1 MAAIGTP
8 SRDRDRL
15 PFPKSSH
22 PSPAPSS
29 RQTTSS
35 STSISLSLSSSSPTL
50 STVEALLK
58 DHAAAPDP
66 TSAALERAVSDR
78 NVLAAQNT
86 QLWKLVEK
94 QRTGYNQILKE
105 LERIR
110 GERDVYKNRLSTL
123 NGGQSTTSDKRH
135 RNTTAKP
142 VPPPSLKPPPQ
153 PQSLSVMAE
162 DRPQLLSRDSR
173 ISLPEEAKHY
183 IANMSDSPLPT
194 PRTDALSPKSKLSA
208 SVFPP
213 PPSGRESEFLEMDDD
228 DDEDN
233 DEQSEDDKATTEDPG
248 ADCILFFFFLFLTNC
263 HLTTAQ
269 RPVIITLSE
278 ARKIEKMW

>member
-1 MAAIGTP
+1 MAAMGQGTP

-22 PSPAPSS
+22 PSPAPST

-35 STSISLSLSSSSPTL
+35 STSANLSLSSSSPTL

-58 DHAAAPDP
+58 DHAASPDP
-66 TSAALERAVSDR
+66 TSAALETAVNDR

-110 GERDVYKNRLSTL
+110 GERDVYKNRLITL
-123 NGGQSTTSDKRH
+123 NGGQSTISDKRH
-135 RNTTAKP
+135 RTTTAKS
-142 VPPPSLKPPPQ
+142 VPPPLKPPPQ
-153 PQSLSVMAE
+153 PQKLSLTAE

-173 ISLPEEAKHY
+173 ISLPEEAKQY
-183 IANMSDSPLPT
+183 IANMSDSPVLP
-194 PRTDALSPKSKLSA
+194 SSKPKVSA

-213 PPSGRESEFLEMDDD
+213 PPSGRESEFLEMDDE

-233 DEQSEDDKATTEDPG
+233 DEQSEDDNATTEEPG
-248 ADCILFFFFLFLTNC
+248 AICIFFFFCF
-263 HLTTAQ
+263 
-269 RPVIITLSE
+269 
-278 ARKIEKMW
+278 

>member
-1 MAAIGTP
+1 MAAVGQGTP

-29 RQTTSS
+29 RQATSS
-35 STSISLSLSSSSPTL
+35 STSTHLSLSSSSLSL

-66 TSAALERAVSDR
+66 TSAALERAVNDR
-78 NVLAAQNT
+78 NVLTAQNT

-110 GERDVYKNRLSTL
+110 GERDVYKNRLITL

-135 RNTTAKP
+135 RTTTAKT
-142 VPPPSLKPPPQ
+142 VPSPSLKLQ
-153 PQSLSVMAE
+153 RQKLSVMAE

-173 ISLPEEAKHY
+173 ISLPEEAKYY
-183 IANMSDSPLPT
+183 IANMADSPMPSPL
-194 PRTDALSPKSKLSA
+194 TDALSPKSKLSA
-208 SVFPP
+208 SVLPP
-213 PPSGRESEFLEMDDD
+213 PPSGPESEFLEMDDE

-233 DEQSEDDKATTEDPG
+233 DEQSDEDNATTEDPG
-248 ADCILFFFFLFLTNC
+248 GNCVLFSFFGF
-263 HLTTAQ
+263 
-269 RPVIITLSE
+269 
-278 ARKIEKMW
+278 

>member
-1 MAAIGTP
+1 MAAMGQGTP

-15 PFPKSSH
+15 PFPKSSQ

-35 STSISLSLSSSSPTL
+35 SISTNLSLSSSSPTL

-66 TSAALERAVSDR
+66 TSAALERAVNDR

-110 GERDVYKNRLSTL
+110 GERDVYKTRLITL
-123 NGGQSTTSDKRH
+123 NGGQSTPSSSDKRH
-135 RNTTAKP
+135 RNTTAKTD
-142 VPPPSLKPPPQ
+142 PPPSLKPPPQ
-153 PQSLSVMAE
+153 SQNLSVMAE

-183 IANMSDSPLPT
+183 IANMSDSPLPS
-194 PRTDALSPKSKLSA
+194 PRTDALSSKSKLSA
-208 SVFPP
+208 SVFPT
-213 PPSGRESEFLEMDDD
+213 PSGRESEFLEMDDE

-233 DEQSEDDKATTEDPG
+233 DEQSEDDNATTEDPG
-248 ADCILFFFFLFLTNC
+248 ANCILYFFFCF
-263 HLTTAQ
+263 
-269 RPVIITLSE
+269 
-278 ARKIEKMW
+278 

>member
-1 MAAIGTP
+1 MAAMGQSTP

-15 PFPKSSH
+15 PFPKSSQ
-22 PSPAPSS
+22 PSPAPST

-35 STSISLSLSSSSPTL
+35 SNISLSSSSPTL

-66 TSAALERAVSDR
+66 TSAALETAVTDR

-110 GERDVYKNRLSTL
+110 GERDVYKNRLITL

-135 RNTTAKP
+135 RTTTAKS

-153 PQSLSVMAE
+153 PQKLSVTAE
-162 DRPQLLSRDSR
+162 DRPQPLSRDSR

-183 IANMSDSPLPT
+183 IANMSDSPVLP
-194 PRTDALSPKSKLSA
+194 SKSKLSA

-213 PPSGRESEFLEMDDD
+213 PPSGRESEFLEMDDED
-228 DDEDN
+228 DGDN
-233 DEQSEDDKATTEDPG
+233 DEQSEDDIATIEDPG
-248 ADCILFFFFLFLTNC
+248 ANCIFFSSCF
-263 HLTTAQ
+263 
-269 RPVIITLSE
+269 
-278 ARKIEKMW
+278 

>member
-1 MAAIGTP
+1 MAAIGHGTP

-15 PFPKSSH
+15 PFPKSSQ

-29 RQTTSS
+29 RQTTPS
-35 STSISLSLSSSSPTL
+35 STSTHLSLSSSSSSL

-66 TSAALERAVSDR
+66 MSAALERAVNDR

-110 GERDVYKNRLSTL
+110 GERDVYKNRL
-123 NGGQSTTSDKRH
+123 NGGQSTNSDKRH
-135 RNTTAKP
+135 RTTTAKT
-142 VPPPSLKPPPQ
+142 VSPPSPKPPPQ
-153 PQSLSVMAE
+153 RQKLSVMAE

-183 IANMSDSPLPT
+183 IANMADSPLPS
-194 PRTDALSPKSKLSA
+194 PRTDTLSPKSKLSA

-213 PPSGRESEFLEMDDD
+213 PPSGRESEFLEMDDE

-233 DEQSEDDKATTEDPG
+233 DEQSEDDNATTEDPG
-248 ADCILFFFFLFLTNC
+248 ENCILFSPFF
-263 HLTTAQ
+263 
-269 RPVIITLSE
+269 ISD
-278 ARKIEKMW
+278 

>member
-1 MAAIGTP
+1 MAAMGQGTP

-15 PFPKSSH
+15 PFPKSSL

-35 STSISLSLSSSSPTL
+35 STSTNLSLSSSSPTL
-50 STVEALLK
+50 SSVEALLK

-66 TSAALERAVSDR
+66 TSAALETAVNDR

-110 GERDVYKNRLSTL
+110 GERDVYKNRLITL
-123 NGGQSTTSDKRH
+123 NGGQSATSDKRY
-135 RNTTAKP
+135 RTTTTKSI
-142 VPPPSLKPPPQ
+142 PPPPIKPPPQ
-153 PQSLSVMAE
+153 PQKLSVTAE

-183 IANMSDSPLPT
+183 IANMSDSPVLP
-194 PRTDALSPKSKLSA
+194 SSKSKLSA

-213 PPSGRESEFLEMDDD
+213 LSGRESEFLEMDD
-228 DDEDN
+228 EDN
-233 DEQSEDDKATTEDPG
+233 EQSEGDNASTEEPG
-248 ADCILFFFFLFLTNC
+248 ANCILFFFFFC
-263 HLTTAQ
+263 F
-269 RPVIITLSE
+269 
-278 ARKIEKMW
+278 

>member
-1 MAAIGTP
+1 MAAMGQGTP

-22 PSPAPSS
+22 PSPAPST

-35 STSISLSLSSSSPTL
+35 STSANLSLSSSSPTL

-58 DHAAAPDP
+58 DHAASPDP
-66 TSAALERAVSDR
+66 TSAALETAVNDR

-110 GERDVYKNRLSTL
+110 GERDVYKNRLITL

-135 RNTTAKP
+135 RTTTVKS
-142 VPPPSLKPPPQ
+142 VPPPPLKPPPQ
-153 PQSLSVMAE
+153 PQKLSLTAE
-162 DRPQLLSRDSR
+162 DRPHLLSRDSR

-183 IANMSDSPLPT
+183 IANMSDSPVLP
-194 PRTDALSPKSKLSA
+194 SSKPKVSA
-208 SVFPP
+208 SVFSPP
-213 PPSGRESEFLEMDDD
+213 PPGRKSEFLEMGDEDN
-228 DDEDN
+228 EDN
-233 DEQSEDDKATTEDPG
+233 DEQSEDDNATNEDPG
-248 ADCILFFFFLFLTNC
+248 MICIFSCF
-263 HLTTAQ
+263 
-269 RPVIITLSE
+269 
-278 ARKIEKMW
+278 

>member
-1 MAAIGTP
+1 MAAIGHGTP
-8 SRDRDRL
+8 SKDRDRF
-15 PFPKSSH
+15 PFPKSSQ

-35 STSISLSLSSSSPTL
+35 STSTHLSLSSSSPSL

-58 DHAAAPDP
+58 DYAAASDP
-66 TSAALERAVSDR
+66 ISAALERAVNDR

-110 GERDVYKNRLSTL
+110 GERDVYKNRL

-135 RNTTAKP
+135 RTTTAKT
-142 VPPPSLKPPPQ
+142 VPPPSLKPPSQ
-153 PQSLSVMAE
+153 RQKLSVMAE

-183 IANMSDSPLPT
+183 IANMADSPVPS
-194 PRTDALSPKSKLSA
+194 PRTEVISPKSKLSA
-208 SVFPP
+208 SVFSP
-213 PPSGRESEFLEMDDD
+213 PPSGLESEFLEMDDE

-233 DEQSEDDKATTEDPG
+233 DEQSEDDNATYEDSG
-248 ADCILFFFFLFLTNC
+248 GNCILFSFFFCF
-263 HLTTAQ
+263 
-269 RPVIITLSE
+269 
-278 ARKIEKMW
+278 

>member
-1 MAAIGTP
+1 MAAMGLGTP

-50 STVEALLK
+50 STVEDLLK

-66 TSAALERAVSDR
+66 TSAALERAVNDR

-135 RNTTAKP
+135 RNATAKT

-153 PQSLSVMAE
+153 PQNLSVMAE

-194 PRTDALSPKSKLSA
+194 PRTDVLSPKSKLSA

-213 PPSGRESEFLEMDDD
+213 PPSGRESEFLEMDDE

-233 DEQSEDDKATTEDPG
+233 DEQSEDDKATTEDLG
-248 ADCILFFFFLFLTNC
+248 AECILFFLFMTNR

-269 RPVIITLSE
+269 RSVTITLSE
-278 ARKIEKMW
+278 ARKIE